1 MIKPRD
7 DPGLGHCG
15 DVGLQEKHSSRRK
28 KRCISSDSISM
39 LLSEFKGRTSILW
52 PICRQA
58 NVNNYTLLP
67 PSHPPFAEYEIQFT
81 YFRMIFHYNYRTEA
95 AAKTAG
101 KNGLGQSLKNPCC
114 FSYKRPWDLEVL
126 VDAPCSQTGAL
137 RRNPDMKWLW
147 PYGNQNRLHIN
158 LF

>member
-28 KRCISSDSISM
+28 KMHLFRFHFHAFVRIQRQNIH
-39 LLSEFKGRTSILW
+39 
-52 PICRQA
+52 PVAYCRQA

-67 PSHPPFAEYEIQFT
+67 PSHPPFAEHEIKST
-81 YFRMIFHYNYRTEA
+81 YFPMIFHYNYRTEA